1 MSFYNNENGVSP
13 IIATLML
20 IMITL
25 IAASGLA
32 MISAHLQEDH
42 ADRVGL
48 LTAIDGEKL
57 RIVNIDLAPA
67 AGTPPQYKELNFI
80 NITIHNLDIKPAS
93 ILGITINDNPV
104 RNYTVKDK
112 TGRLFNHTNRLSIP
126 GGRHKIVKINLL
138 NNLTRNETILNNES
152 IHIEIMTSR
161 VNMFSRVFTPPIVVP
176 MVQMESKIIGFNTTI
191 INNTTTHKPIFQDFL
206 ILDASR
212 SFDPDDDGFIISH
225 TWGVWNNTTEPIY
238 NFNLSGR
245 MVRPN
250 LPNNATNVSRS
261 LITKDNTGMVSKSKN
276 ITLPG
281 PF

>member
-48 LTAIDGEKL
+48 LAAIDGEKL

-67 AGTPPQYKELNFI
+67 AGTSPQYRELDFI
-80 NITIHNLDIKPAS
+80 NITIHNLDIKPVS
-93 ILGITINDNPV
+93 ILGIMINDNPV
-104 RNYTVKDK
+104 RNYTIENDD
-112 TGRLFNHTNRLSIP
+112 RLFNHTNRLSIP

-138 NNLTRNETILNNES
+138 NNLTRNETIFNNEP
-152 IHIEIMTSR
+152 IHIEIMTSH
-161 VNMFSRVFTPPIVVP
+161 VNIFSRVFTPPIIVP
-176 MVQMESKIIGFNTTI
+176 MVQMESNIIGFNTTT

-212 SFDPDDDGFIISH
+212 SFDPDDDGFIISYA
-225 TWGVWNNTTEPIY
+225 WGVWNNTTEPIY
-238 NFNLSGR
+238 DFNLSGR

-250 LPNNATNVSRS
+250 LPNNATNVSIS